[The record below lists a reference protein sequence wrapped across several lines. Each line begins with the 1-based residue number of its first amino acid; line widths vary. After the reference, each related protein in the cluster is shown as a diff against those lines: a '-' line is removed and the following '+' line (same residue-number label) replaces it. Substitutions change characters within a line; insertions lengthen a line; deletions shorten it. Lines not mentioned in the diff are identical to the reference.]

1 VSEDERAIRKRLA
14 ALESEVKAEASA
26 KQARKEA
33 ALAKLRAERAARA
46 PAAAKPEAPRPAA
59 ARPAARAAADDDD
72 GVLEELAAS
81 ATRRRKGANLD
92 DVGSALAL
100 ASRAKDVKEELS
112 RPTKKGEKS
121 WKRSAVLSTLLGPF
135 GWLYAGSWREAVPAS
150 VAWLGGAYLAQL
162 ILPTLLLYPMI
173 FIALPLSGVAGALY
187 ALSYNRAGKR
197 QRLFTE
203 EPPPKAL
210 GPASPGNDE
219 K

>member
-1 VSEDERAIRKRLA
+1 MSEDERAIRERLK
-14 ALESEVKAEASA
+14 ALESEVKAETSA
-26 KQARKEA
+26 QQARKEA
-33 ALAKLRAERAARA
+33 ALAKLRAERAAKVAER
-46 PAAAKPEAPRPAA
+46 EAERPRPAK
-59 ARPAARAAADDDD
+59 PRAQGADDD
-72 GVLEELAAS
+72 VLEDLAAS
-81 ATRRRKGANLD
+81 ASRRRKKPSFE
-92 DVGSALAL
+92 DVGSALEL

-121 WKRSAVLSTLLGPF
+121 WKRSAVLSTLLGPL

-150 VAWLGGAYLAQL
+150 AAWLGGAYLAQL

-187 ALSYNRAGKR
+187 ALGYNRAGKR

-210 GPASPGNDE
+210 GPAARPGDDD

>member
-1 VSEDERAIRKRLA
+1 MSEDERAIRKRLA
-14 ALESEVKAEASA
+14 ALENEVKAEATAQS
-26 KQARKEA
+26 ARKEA
-33 ALAKLRAERAARA
+33 ALEKLRAQRAAKLAEREA
-46 PAAAKPEAPRPAA
+46 ERPVERPRAAAKA
-59 ARPAARAAADDDD
+59 ARPVEDED
-72 GVLEELAAS
+72 GVLEDLAAQAS
-81 ATRRRKGANLD
+81 RRRKRFD
-92 DVGSALAL
+92 DVGSALEL
-100 ASRAKDVKEELS
+100 AGRAKNVKEELS

-150 VAWLGGAYLAQL
+150 AAWLGGAYLAQL

-210 GPASPGNDE
+210 APSTGDDE